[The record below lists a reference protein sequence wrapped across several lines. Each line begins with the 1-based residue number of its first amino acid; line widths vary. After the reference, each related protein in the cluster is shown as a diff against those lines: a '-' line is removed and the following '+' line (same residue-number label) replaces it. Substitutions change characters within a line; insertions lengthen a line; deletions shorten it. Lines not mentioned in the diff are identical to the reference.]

1 MYQNEKSPLR
11 LYKEWAHSQIPA
23 FKTLQMGQLR
33 QFRGYIPITGLHS
46 GTWGAGSAAWRSS
59 LEKMI
64 QSAQSP
70 PESGLAVRTACA
82 PRNGQSSGAL
92 HGYPDTL
99 IRRLLYQA
107 GGDARQLGYTPLL

>member
-33 QFRGYIPITGLHS
+33 QFRGSIPITAFTLERGAGSPAGEPLSGGLKNLFLFLIPCLS
-46 GTWGAGSAAWRSS
+46 GSAAWRSS

-70 PESGLAVRTACA
+70 PESGLAVRTA
-82 PRNGQSSGAL
+82 
-92 HGYPDTL
+92 
-99 IRRLLYQA
+99 
-107 GGDARQLGYTPLL
+107 GGPT